1 MHKAVL
7 DTNVLISALLFG
19 GTPRKVLE
27 LVMKRRVVG
36 VTSPALVAELTRI
49 LKRKFAFS
57 DEALRL
63 VRRRIE
69 RGFFMVTP
77 NVDIAVLADDAD
89 NRVLEAAVAGE
100 CEFVVTGDKALLALV
115 IFRTIQILTPARFL
129 GEQGMS

>member
-57 DEALRL
+57 DEALRS